1 MPSPLATNTTTLRS
15 TSPRDLPGLLKHT
28 DDRLAQLSP
37 QFQQVARYFI
47 DNSDEVALAP
57 VRVLAGHIGVHPS
70 TIVRFAKHMG
80 YDGFKEMQL
89 IFKAGMY
96 AKAQGLNSRISRLD
110 QQLAARGNQKS
121 SDGVR
126 NIIAAEITSLQTLLE
141 RLSMEEL
148 ERAVKLLV
156 AARIVWVVCGLDG
169 MAVGAHLTR
178 MLTLVPRDARLLEAG
193 SARSAEA
200 IHLARAG
207 DVIVFIEISH
217 ERSDET
223 LAEIAV
229 ALRANCKLIVIGPD
243 PRPRE
248 DGHVTLQ
255 ASTNSTQPVPTL
267 AGPLTLVHILGMQV
281 ANRTNPS
288 RFQLPDMAQFDP
300 LGW

>member
-1 MPSPLATNTTTLRS
+1 MPSPPAMELTI
-15 TSPRDLPGLLKHT
+15 PRDLPNLIKHI
-28 DDRLAQLSP
+28 DARLGQMSP
-37 QFQQVARYFI
+37 QFHQVARYFI

-70 TIVRFAKHMG
+70 TIVRFAKYMS

-96 AKAQGLNSRISRLD
+96 AKAQGMNSRISRLD
-110 QQLAARGNQKS
+110 QQLAAQGKHKS
-121 SDGVR
+121 NDGAR
-126 NIIAAEITSLQTLLE
+126 NIIASEITSLQTLLE
-141 RLSMEEL
+141 KLSMDDL
-148 ERAVKLLV
+148 DRAVKLV
-156 AARIVWVVCGLDG
+156 AGARVVWVVSSLDG

-178 MLTLVPRDARLLEAG
+178 MLTLLPRDARLLEAG

-200 IHLARAG
+200 IQLAKAG
-207 DVIVFIEISH
+207 DVVIAIEIAH
-217 ERSDET
+217 ERSADV

-243 PRPRE
+243 PRPRG
-248 DGHVTLQ
+248 DGHIALQTSSNNTL
-255 ASTNSTQPVPTL
+255 PVPTL